1 MTFFMVFCLTN
12 KNIYYQTDEIMRIQQ
27 RGFIKRTGL
36 LSVFFFA
43 LFAGSFAQVNMV
55 EFGKN
60 RVQHTKFTWNFY
72 QSPNFNVHYTQN
84 GLELAKF
91 ATQAAEEELP
101 SLEDFIEFGIQRRLN
116 IVLYNNFN
124 DFKQSNIGI
133 GLDYP
138 NAGGLTKLVNNK
150 LVVYYNG
157 DHNDLRRQI
166 REGIA
171 KVLVESMLFGDD
183 LGEFAQN
190 QALLDLP
197 KWMTDGYIAY
207 AAENWSTKLDNELKS
222 AMIGA
227 TYKNF
232 YQFAYEQPQLAGH
245 AFWYY
250 IEEKYRKENVTYL
263 LYLSRI
269 YKNVNRAATTIAKK
283 KLKAVLSDFMM
294 YNRDKYFKDIR
305 ARRNVPSGRLTVP
318 KEIGKNDYFR
328 FQANPNPK
336 SFTYAVV
343 EYRKGQTRVIL
354 NENFISEKVLWKS
367 GVRNLEE
374 KPNPNYPLLAW
385 DPKGTRIA
393 MVVWEKGKLLLSV
406 YDAFRRIKTVKNLE
420 LPFEQVNDMQYM
432 LDPNTLVM
440 SAVKGGQSDVFVYKI
455 DNQKLEQVT
464 NDVYDD
470 LDASFV
476 AFPNKTGIIFSS
488 NRPSPNAITA
498 DTVLPRDRYNVFLI
512 DNWNKSEFKQIS
524 QLSNIKYGN
533 ARFPSQY
540 NTNHFTFI
548 SDENGIGNRW
558 AGFFTT
564 TAAGLD
570 TVFQVGDE
578 ILRNPEPK
586 ELDSTLR
593 AWNKTEPD
601 SVFTFRVTDDSSYTF
616 PMTNYQSSVLETR
629 IAGDN
634 GQVTEVNRQGEFK
647 FLYKLKVDE
656 NVLRKRNV
664 NARPTEYIKR
674 STRLDKIV
682 GENTQQRTD
691 LQDSTVT
698 EQPKPTDFFETE
710 FKEDTSATGEKL
722 MGAKKQNR
730 EDVLNKMRVF
740 PYRKKYFVDN
750 LTTNFLSNGVFLIN
764 RFQPYTG
771 ASGPVNLG
779 NSNPLN
785 AMTRVGAMEFMED
798 YKFTGAFRINYGL
811 QDNEVFMRFDNLR
824 RRIDWGLSY
833 YRSSSGVL
841 LGNFTTNQLINVY
854 QANVNYPLNEVQSFR
869 LAGGFRKD
877 LFNIKSD
884 DLIPGSLEQP
894 SLDENFALARF
905 EFVHDNTINLVTNIW
920 RGLRFKAWMEAYNR
934 LGGSYSG
941 GNRDSAGDFTFNLG
955 FDARHY
961 LKIYRNFIW
970 AVRAAADISWGN
982 NKFIYYLG
990 GTDGWLMLGNNDVIR
1005 NGVAKQRY
1013 FNTNNRPA
1021 LDQSYVYESLAVN
1034 LRGFLQNSA
1043 NGNNAMVINSE
1054 LRLPVFTTLFNKPI
1068 NNAFLRNFQLVQFI
1082 DLGTAWNGKYNKIG
1096 RPEITYSEPGSP
1108 LTVALKAPGIGPFLG
1123 SYGFGAR
1130 STLLGYFIRF
1140 DAGWPMSGFF
1150 NEKPKLHVSLG
1161 LDF

>member
-1 MTFFMVFCLTN
+1 
-12 KNIYYQTDEIMRIQQ
+12 MRIQQ
-27 RGFIKRTGL
+27 MGFVRL
-36 LSVFFFA
+36 AAAVFFI
-43 LFAGSFAQVNMV
+43 LITLCNSGYAQVNMV
-55 EFGKN
+55 DFGKN
-60 RVQHTKFTWNFY
+60 RVQYTKFKWNFY

-91 ATQAAEEELP
+91 ATQVAEEELP
-101 SLEDFIEFGIQRRLN
+101 SLEDFTEFSTQRRLN

-124 DFKQSNIGI
+124 DFKQSNIGM

-138 NAGGLTKLVNNK
+138 NSGGLTKLVNNK

-171 KVLVESMLFGDD
+171 RVLVETMLFGDD

-207 AAENWSTKLDNELKS
+207 AGENWSTKLDNDLKS
-222 AMIGA
+222 AMIGFS
-227 TYKNF
+227 YKSF

-269 YKNVNRAATTIAKK
+269 YKNVNRATNTIAKK
-283 KLKAVLSDFMM
+283 KLKDLLKDFMV
-294 YNRDKYFKDIR
+294 YQRDKYYKDIR
-305 ARRNVPSGRLTVP
+305 ARRNVPTGRLTVP

-393 MVVWEKGKLLLSV
+393 MVVSEKGKVLLSV

-455 DNQKLEQVT
+455 DNQKTEQVT

-476 AFPNKTGIIFSS
+476 AFPGKTGIIFSS
-488 NRPSPNAITA
+488 NRPSANAPTG
-498 DTVLPRDRYNVFLI
+498 DTVLPRNRYNVFLV

-533 ARFPSQY
+533 ARFPTQY
-540 NTNHFTFI
+540 NSNHFTFI

-558 AGFFTT
+558 AGFFRTK
-564 TAAGLD
+564 ADGLD
-570 TVFQVGDE
+570 TVYKIGDE
-578 ILRNPEPK
+578 ILRNPEYK
-586 ELDSTLR
+586 ELDSTLK
-593 AWNKTEPD
+593 AWNKSEPD
-601 SVFTFRVTDDSSYTF
+601 SSFTFRVTDDSSYTF
-616 PMTNYQSSVLETR
+616 PITNYQSSVLETR

-674 STRLDKIV
+674 NTRLDKIA
-682 GENTQQRTD
+682 GEDTQQRTD
-691 LQDSTVT
+691 IQDSSKS
-698 EQPKPTDFFETE
+698 EIRPTDFFETE
-710 FKEDTSATGEKL
+710 FKQDSSTAGEKL
-722 MGAKKQNR
+722 IGSKTQSR
-730 EDVLNKMRVF
+730 DEVLNRMRVF
-740 PYRKKYFVDN
+740 PYSKKFFLDN
-750 LTTNFLSNGVFLIN
+750 LTTNFVSNNIMLMN
-764 RFQPYTG
+764 RFQPYDG
-771 ASGPVNLG
+771 YRFVPGNPAPQVKLSNG
-779 NSNPLN
+779 NSLN
-785 AMTRVGAMEFMED
+785 AMTRVSVMEFMED
-798 YKFTGAFRINYGL
+798 YKISGAYRINYGL
-811 QDNEVFMRFDNLR
+811 RDNEVYMRFDNLR
-824 RRIDWGLSY
+824 KRIDWNVSVF
-833 YRSSSGVL
+833 RSSQLTSQFLQGGDYPSGAYFV
-841 LGNFTTNQLINVY
+841 NSVY
-854 QANVNYPLNEVQSFR
+854 QRSNIFQAGASYPFNEVQSLR
-869 LAGGFRKD
+869 LNAGLRRDKYI
-877 LFNIKSD
+877 LKSD
-884 DLIPGSLEQP
+884 DALPGSLTMPDFNEDLLQIK
-894 SLDENFALARF
+894 L
-905 EFVHDNTINLVTNIW
+905 EFVHDNSINPATNIYN
-920 RGLRFKAWMEAYNR
+920 GLRYKGWIDFYDR
-934 LGGSYSG
+934 IG
-941 GNRDSAGDFTFNLG
+941 GNFKGSGRDAGGTLTFNLG
-955 FDARHY
+955 FDARY
-961 LKIYRNFIW
+961 YKKIYRNFIW
-970 AVRAAADISWGN
+970 AVRAASDISWGN

-990 GTDGWLMLGNNDVIR
+990 GTDGWLMLGNNTKVKKD
-1005 NGVAKQRY
+1005 GSTAMRY
-1013 FNTNNRPA
+1013 FNSNNLPA
-1021 LDQSYVYESLAVN
+1021 NDATYVYESLAVN
-1034 LRGFLQNSA
+1034 MRGFLQNSA
-1043 NGNNAMVINSE
+1043 NGNNAVVINSE
-1054 LRLPVFTTLFNKPI
+1054 FRLPVLPTIFNKPV
-1068 NNAFLRNFQLVQFI
+1068 NNAFLRNFQLVQFF
-1082 DLGTAWNGKYNKIG
+1082 DFGTAWNGKYSKIG
-1096 RPEITYSEPGSP
+1096 RPEITYSEPGNP
-1108 LTVALKAPGIGPFLG
+1108 LTVVVKAPGIGPFLG

-1130 STLLGYFIRF
+1130 STLLGYFVRF

-1150 NEKPKLHVSLG
+1150 NGKPVMNVSLG

>member
-1 MTFFMVFCLTN
+1 
-12 KNIYYQTDEIMRIQQ
+12 MRIQVN
-27 RGFIKRTGL
+27 GFSRLTATATILFL
-36 LSVFFFA
+36 L
-43 LFAGSFAQVNMV
+43 LGSQASAQINMV

-60 RVQHTKFTWNFY
+60 RVQHTKFKWSFY
-72 QSPNFNVHYTQN
+72 QSPNFNVHYTLN

-91 ATQAAEEELP
+91 ATQVAEEELP
-101 SLEDFIEFGIQRRLN
+101 SLEEFIEFGIQRRLN

-124 DFKQSNIGI
+124 DYKQSNIGI
-133 GLDYP
+133 GLDIP

-150 LVVYYNG
+150 MVVYYNG

-171 KVLVESMLFGDD
+171 KVLVESLLFGDD

-197 KWMTDGYIAY
+197 KWMTDGYISY

-227 TYKNF
+227 DYKNF
-232 YQFAYEQPQLAGH
+232 YHFAYEQPRLAGH

-250 IEEKYRKENVTYL
+250 IEERYRKENVTYL

-269 YKNVNRAATTIAKK
+269 YKNVNRATNTIAKK
-283 KLKAVLSDFMM
+283 KLKDVLKDFML
-294 YNRDKYFKDIR
+294 YNRDKYYKDIR

-336 SFTYAVV
+336 SFTFAVV

-393 MVVWEKGKLLLSV
+393 MIVWEKGKVLLNV
-406 YDAFRRIKTVKNLE
+406 YDAFRRIKTVKNVE

-455 DNQKLEQVT
+455 DNSKLEQVT

-488 NRPSPNAITA
+488 NRPSPNAPTG
-498 DTVLPRDRYNVFLI
+498 DTVLPNDRYNVFLI

-533 ARFPSQY
+533 ARFPTQY

-558 AGFFTT
+558 AGFFSTQ
-564 TAAGLD
+564 AAGLD
-570 TVFQVGDE
+570 TIFQIGDE

-586 ELDSTLR
+586 ELDSTLQ
-593 AWNKTEPD
+593 AWNKQEPD

-616 PMTNYQSSVLETR
+616 PMSNYQSSVLETR

-656 NVLRKRNV
+656 NTLRKRNV

-674 STRLDKIV
+674 MTRLDKV
-682 GENTQQRTD
+682 AGENTQDRTD
-691 LQDSTVT
+691 IQDSVT
-698 EQPKPTDFFETE
+698 TEPPPTDFFETE
-710 FKEDTSATGEKL
+710 FKTDSINPTEKL
-722 MGAKKQNR
+722 MGAKKQSR
-730 EDVLNKMRVF
+730 EEVLSRMRLF
-740 PYRKKYFVDN
+740 PYTKKYFVDN
-750 LTTNFLSNGVFLIN
+750 VTTNFASNGALLIN
-764 RFQPYTG
+764 RFQPYSG
-771 ASGPVNLG
+771 ANGPVNLG
-779 NSNPLN
+779 NFSPLN
-785 AMTRVGAMEFMED
+785 AMTRVGAMEFLED
-798 YKFTGAFRINYGL
+798 YKFSGAFRVNYGFE
-811 QDNEVFMRFDNLR
+811 DNEIYMRFDNLK
-824 RRIDWGLSY
+824 RRIDWGLTY
-833 YRSSSGVL
+833 YRSSVSTGIITSR
-841 LGNFTTNQLINVY
+841 GTFPIQLISSIYQGNVS
-854 QANVNYPLNEVQSFR
+854 YPLNEVQSIRFT
-869 LAGGFRKD
+869 GGIRRDVYNVKADEQF
-877 LFNIKSD
+877 
-884 DLIPGSLEQP
+884 PGSLQEP
-894 SLDENFALARF
+894 NYDENFAMARA
-905 EFVHDNTINLVTNIW
+905 EFVHDNSINPVSNIW
-920 RGLRFKAWMEAYNR
+920 HGFRAKGWVEMFNR
-934 LGGSYSG
+934 LGGNFSE
-941 GNRDSAGDFTFNLG
+941 RPGDLTFNFG

-961 LKIYRNFIW
+961 LRIYRNFIW
-970 AVRAAADISWGN
+970 AVRGAADVSWGD

-990 GTDGWLMLGNNDVIR
+990 GTDGWLMLGNNDVVR
-1005 NGVAKQRY
+1005 NGVPKQRY
-1013 FNTNNRPA
+1013 FNTSNRPA
-1021 LDQSYVYESLAVN
+1021 PDQSYVYESLAVN
-1034 LRGFLQNSA
+1034 LRGFTQNAA
-1043 NGNNAMVINSE
+1043 NGNNALVINSE
-1054 LRLPVFTTLFNKPI
+1054 LRLPVFTTFFNRPV

-1082 DLGTAWNGKYNKIG
+1082 DLGTAWNGRYDKIG
-1096 RPEITYSEPGSP
+1096 RPEITYSDASDPNNP
-1108 LTVALKAPGIGPFLG
+1108 VTVVIKAPGVGPFLG

-1130 STLLGYFIRF
+1130 STLLGYFLRF
-1140 DAGWPMSGFF
+1140 DAGWQMNGFF
-1150 NEKPKLHVSLG
+1150 RGTPVMHVSLG
-1161 LDF
+1161 FDF

>member
-1 MTFFMVFCLTN
+1 
-12 KNIYYQTDEIMRIQQ
+12 MRIQVN
-27 RGFIKRTGL
+27 GFLRLTATVSFIFL
-36 LSVFFFA
+36 LFLNHAS
-43 LFAGSFAQVNMV
+43 AQVNMV

-60 RVQHTKFTWNFY
+60 RVQHTKFKWSFY
-72 QSPNFNVHYTQN
+72 QSPNFNVHYNIN

-91 ATQAAEEELP
+91 ATQVAEEELP
-101 SLEDFIEFGIQRRLN
+101 TLEDFIEFGIQRRIN

-124 DFKQSNIGI
+124 DYKQSNIGI
-133 GLDYP
+133 GLDIP

-150 LVVYYNG
+150 MVVYYNG

-197 KWMTDGYIAY
+197 KWMTDGYISY

-227 TYKNF
+227 DYKSF
-232 YQFAYEQPQLAGH
+232 YHFAYEQPRLAGH

-250 IEEKYRKENVTYL
+250 IEEKYRRENVTYL

-269 YKNVNRAATTIAKK
+269 YKNVNRATQTVAKK
-283 KLKAVLSDFMM
+283 KLKDVLKDFML

-393 MVVWEKGKLLLSV
+393 MIVWEKGKVLLNV
-406 YDAFRRIKTVKNLE
+406 YDAFRRIKTVKNVE

-455 DNQKLEQVT
+455 DKQTAEQVT

-488 NRPSPNAITA
+488 NRPSPNAA
-498 DTVLPRDRYNVFLI
+498 NGDTVLPKERYNVFLI

-533 ARFPSQY
+533 ARFPTQY
-540 NTNHFTFI
+540 NMNHFTFI

-558 AGFFTT
+558 AGFFST

-586 ELDSTLR
+586 ELDSTLK
-593 AWNKTEPD
+593 AWNKQEPD
-601 SVFTFRVTDDSSYTF
+601 SIFTFRVTDDSSYTF
-616 PMTNYQSSVLETR
+616 PMSNYQSSVLETR

-656 NVLRKRNV
+656 NTLRKRNV

-674 STRLDKIV
+674 MTRLDKIA
-682 GENTQQRTD
+682 GENTQNRTD
-691 LQDSTVT
+691 IVDSTT
-698 EQPKPTDFFETE
+698 SQKPVTDFFETE
-710 FKEDTSATGEKL
+710 FKNDSIQPGEKL
-722 MGAKKQNR
+722 MGAKKQSQ
-730 EDVLNKMRVF
+730 EEVLARMRLF
-740 PYRKKYFVDN
+740 PYTKKYFVDN
-750 LTTNFLSNGVFLIN
+750 VTTNFASNGALLIN
-764 RFQPYTG
+764 RFQPYSG

-779 NSNPLN
+779 NGNPLN
-785 AMTRVGAMEFMED
+785 AMTRVGAMEFLED
-798 YKFTGAFRINYGL
+798 YKFSGAFRINYGL
-811 QDNEVFMRFDNLR
+811 QDNEIFMRFDNLK

-833 YRSSSGVL
+833 YRASA
-841 LGNFTTNQLINVY
+841 TNVTLQTSRGIFPVQTLNSIYQVNV
-854 QANVNYPLNEVQSFR
+854 AYPLNEVQR
-869 LAGGFRKD
+869 IQVIGGIRRD
-877 LFNIKSD
+877 VYVVKSD
-884 DLIPGSLEQP
+884 DAIPGSLAEP
-894 SLDENFALARF
+894 DYDENFAMGRV
-905 EFVHDNTINLVTNIW
+905 EFVHDNTINPVTNIW
-920 RGLRFKAWMEAYNR
+920 HGFRAKGWVEMFNR
-934 LGGSYSG
+934 LGGNYSE
-941 GNRDSAGDFTFNLG
+941 RPGDLTFNFG

-961 LKIYRNFIW
+961 LRIYRNFIW
-970 AVRAAADISWGN
+970 AVRGAADVSWGD

-990 GTDGWLMLGNNDVIR
+990 GTDGWLMFGSNTVTR
-1005 NGVAKQRY
+1005 NGVTKERY
-1013 FNTNNRPA
+1013 FNTANKPA
-1021 LDQSYVYESLAVN
+1021 QDQSYVYESLAVN
-1034 LRGFLQNSA
+1034 LRGFTQNAA
-1043 NGNNAMVINSE
+1043 NGNNALVINSE
-1054 LRLPVFTTLFNKPI
+1054 LRLPVFTTFFNKPI
-1068 NNAFLRNFQLVQFI
+1068 NNAFLRNFQLTQFI
-1082 DLGTAWNGKYNKIG
+1082 DLGTAWNGRYDKIG
-1096 RPEITYSEPGSP
+1096 RPEVTYTDISNPSSP
-1108 LTVALKAPGIGPFLG
+1108 VSVTIKAPGIGPFLG

-1130 STLLGYFIRF
+1130 STLLGYFIRY
-1140 DAGWPMSGFF
+1140 DAGWQMNGFF
-1150 NEKPKLHVSLG
+1150 KGKPIMHVSLG

>member
-1 MTFFMVFCLTN
+1 
-12 KNIYYQTDEIMRIQQ
+12 MRIQQ
-27 RGFIKRTGL
+27 MGFVRL
-36 LSVFFFA
+36 AAAA
-43 LFAGSFAQVNMV
+43 LFILFTLCNSANAQVNMV
-55 EFGKN
+55 EYGKN
-60 RVQHTKFTWNFY
+60 RVQYTKFKWSFY

-91 ATQAAEEELP
+91 ATQVAEEELP
-101 SLEDFIEFGIQRRLN
+101 SLEEFTEFGIQRRLN

-150 LVVYYNG
+150 MVVYYNG

-166 REGIA
+166 RQGIA
-171 KVLVESMLFGDD
+171 KVLVETMLFGDD

-197 KWMTDGYIAY
+197 KWMVDGYIAY
-207 AAENWSTKLDNELKS
+207 AGENWSTKLDNELKS
-222 AMIGA
+222 AMIGFS
-227 TYKNF
+227 YKSF
-232 YQFAYEQPQLAGH
+232 YQFAYEQPDLAGH

-250 IEEKYRKENVTYL
+250 IEEKYRRENVTYM

-269 YKNVNRAATTIAKK
+269 YKNINRATNTIAKK
-283 KLKAVLSDFMM
+283 KLKDVLKDFMV
-294 YNRDKYFKDIR
+294 YQRDKYYKDIR
-305 ARRNVPSGRLTVP
+305 ARRNVPTGRLTVP

-393 MVVWEKGKLLLSV
+393 MVVSEKGKVLLSV
-406 YDAFRRIKTVKNLE
+406 YDAFRRLKTVKNVE

-432 LDPNTLVM
+432 LDPNTIVM
-440 SAVKGGQSDVFVYKI
+440 SAVKGGQSDVYVYKI
-455 DNQKLEQVT
+455 DNQKLEQIT

-488 NRPSPNAITA
+488 NRPSANAITG
-498 DTVLPRDRYNVFLI
+498 DTVLPRNRYNVFLI
-512 DNWNKSEFKQIS
+512 DNWNKSEFKQVS

-533 ARFPSQY
+533 ARYPSQY

-558 AGFFTT
+558 AGFFSTK
-564 TAAGLD
+564 AAGLD
-570 TVFQVGDE
+570 TIYKIGDE
-578 ILRNPEPK
+578 LLRNPEYK
-586 ELDSTLR
+586 ELDSTLK
-593 AWNKTEPD
+593 AWNKSEPD
-601 SVFTFRVTDDSSYTF
+601 SSYTFRVTDDSSYTF
-616 PMTNYQSSVLETR
+616 PLTNYQSSVLETR

-656 NVLRKRNV
+656 NGLRKRNV

-674 STRLDKIV
+674 NTRLDKII
-682 GENTQQRTD
+682 GEDTQQRTD
-691 LQDSTVT
+691 IQDSIKSET
-698 EQPKPTDFFETE
+698 KPTDFFETE
-710 FKEDTSATGEKL
+710 FKQDSTKVGEKL
-722 MGAKKQNR
+722 MGAKVQTR
-730 EDVLNKMRVF
+730 DDVLNRMRVF
-740 PYRKKYFVDN
+740 PYKKKYFVDN
-750 LTTNFLSNGVFLIN
+750 LTTNLASNNVFMIN
-764 RFQPYTG
+764 RLRPYTG
-771 ASGPVNLG
+771 ASGPVNLS
-779 NSNPLN
+779 NSNSVN
-785 AMTRVGAMEFMED
+785 AMTRVAAFEFMED

-811 QDNEVFMRFDNLR
+811 QDNEIYLRFDNLR
-824 RRIDWGLSY
+824 KRIDWGLAY
-833 YRSSSGVL
+833 YRSAASVGFENGYNATELVH
-841 LGNFTTNQLINVY
+841 IY
-854 QANVNYPLNEVQSFR
+854 QANVAYPFNEVQSLR
-869 LAGGFRKD
+869 LSGGVRRTV
-877 LFNIKSD
+877 FNIKSD
-884 DLIPGSLEQP
+884 DLIPASLEQER
-894 SLDENFALARF
+894 LDENYAIGRL
-905 EFVHDNTINLVTNIW
+905 EFVHDNTINPVTNIW
-920 RGLRFKAWMEAYNR
+920 NGFRAKGWIEAYNR
-934 LGGSYSG
+934 LGGNYSPPG
-941 GNRDSAGDFTFNLG
+941 RSAGGDFTFNFG

-970 AVRAAADISWGN
+970 AVRGAADVSWGN

-990 GTDGWLMLGNNDVIR
+990 GTDGWLMLGQNTKTR
-1005 NGVAKQRY
+1005 NGVTKERY
-1013 FNTNNRPA
+1013 FNTSNRPA
-1021 LDQSYVYESLAVN
+1021 VDQSYVYESLAVN
-1034 LRGFLQNSA
+1034 MRGYLQNSA
-1043 NGNNAMVINSE
+1043 NGNNAVVINSE
-1054 LRLPVFTTLFNKPI
+1054 LRLPPFTTFFNRPI
-1068 NNAFLRNFQLVQFI
+1068 NNAFLRNFQLVQFF
-1082 DLGTAWNGKYNKIG
+1082 DFGTAWNGKYSKIG

-1108 LTVALKAPGIGPFLG
+1108 LTVVIKAPGIGPFLG

-1130 STLLGYFIRF
+1130 STLLGYFVRF

-1150 NEKPKLHVSLG
+1150 NEKPIMHVSLG

>member
-1 MTFFMVFCLTN
+1 
-12 KNIYYQTDEIMRIQQ
+12 MRIPVN
-27 RGFIKRTGL
+27 GFSRLATTASIL
-36 LSVFFFA
+36 LLL
-43 LFAGSFAQVNMV
+43 LFNQATAQINMV

-60 RVQHTKFTWNFY
+60 RVQHTKFKWSFY
-72 QSPNFNVHYTQN
+72 QSPNFNVHYNLN

-91 ATQAAEEELP
+91 TTQVAEEELP

-124 DFKQSNIGI
+124 DYKQSNIGI
-133 GLDYP
+133 GLDIP

-171 KVLVESMLFGDD
+171 KVLVETLLFGDD

-197 KWMTDGYIAY
+197 KWMTDGYISY

-227 TYKNF
+227 EYKNF
-232 YQFAYEQPQLAGH
+232 YHFAYEQPRLAGH

-250 IEEKYRKENVTYL
+250 IEERYRRENVTYL

-269 YKNVNRAATTIAKK
+269 YKNVNRATNTIAKK
-283 KLKAVLSDFMM
+283 KLKDVLKDFML

-336 SFTYAVV
+336 SFTFAVV
-343 EYRKGQTRVIL
+343 EYKKGQTRVIL

-393 MVVWEKGKLLLSV
+393 MVVWEKGKVLLNV
-406 YDAFRRIKTVKNLE
+406 YDAFRRIKTVKNVE

-432 LDPNTLVM
+432 LDPNTLLF
-440 SAVKGGQSDVFVYKI
+440 SAVKGGQSDVFVFKI
-455 DNQKLEQVT
+455 DNNKLEQVT

-488 NRPSPNAITA
+488 NRPSANAATG
-498 DTVLPRDRYNVFLI
+498 DTVLPKERYNVFLI

-533 ARFPSQY
+533 ARFPTQY

-564 TAAGLD
+564 QAAGLD
-570 TVFQVGDE
+570 TIFQIGDE

-586 ELDSTLR
+586 ELDSTLQ

-616 PMTNYQSSVLETR
+616 PMSNYQSSVLETR

-656 NVLRKRNV
+656 NTLRKRNV

-674 STRLDKIV
+674 ITRLDKIA
-682 GENTQQRTD
+682 GEDTRDRTD
-691 LQDSTVT
+691 IQDSVKTA
-698 EQPKPTDFFETE
+698 PPPTDFFETE
-710 FKEDTSATGEKL
+710 FKTDSVAAGEKL
-722 MGAKKQNR
+722 MGSKGQSR
-730 EDVLNKMRVF
+730 EEVLSRMRLF
-740 PYRKKYFVDN
+740 PYAKKYFVDN
-750 LTTNFLSNGVFLIN
+750 VTTNFASNGALLIN
-764 RFQPYTG
+764 RFQPYSG
-771 ASGPVNLG
+771 ANGPVNLG
-779 NSNPLN
+779 NFSPLN

-798 YKFTGAFRINYGL
+798 YKFSGAFRVNYGFE
-811 QDNEVFMRFDNLR
+811 DNEIYMRFDNLR
-824 RRIDWGLSY
+824 RRIDWGLTY
-833 YRSSSGVL
+833 YRSSTSTGIQTSRGVFPIQL
-841 LGNFTTNQLINVY
+841 VSSIYQGNLS
-854 QANVNYPLNEVQSFR
+854 YPLNEVQSIR
-869 LAGGFRKD
+869 LIGGIRRDVYNVKA
-877 LFNIKSD
+877 D
-884 DLIPGSLEQP
+884 DAFPGSLQEP
-894 SLDENFALARF
+894 NYDENFAMGRA
-905 EFVHDNTINLVTNIW
+905 EFVHDNTINPVSNIW
-920 RGLRFKAWMEAYNR
+920 HGFRAKGWVEMFNR
-934 LGGSYSG
+934 LGGNFSE
-941 GNRDSAGDFTFNLG
+941 RPGDLTFNFG

-961 LKIYRNFIW
+961 LRIYRNFIW
-970 AVRAAADISWGN
+970 AVRGAADVSWGD

-990 GTDGWLMLGNNDVIR
+990 GTDGWLMLGNNDVVR
-1005 NGVAKQRY
+1005 NGVPKQRY
-1013 FNTNNRPA
+1013 FNTSNRPA
-1021 LDQSYVYESLAVN
+1021 PDQSYVYESLAVN
-1034 LRGFLQNSA
+1034 LRGFTQNAA
-1043 NGNNAMVINSE
+1043 NGNNAVVINSE
-1054 LRLPVFTTLFNKPI
+1054 LRLPVFTTFFNRPI

-1082 DLGTAWNGKYNKIG
+1082 DLGTAWNGRYDKIG
-1096 RPEITYSEPGSP
+1096 RPEITYSDPTNPNSP
-1108 LTVALKAPGIGPFLG
+1108 VTVTIKAPGIGPFLG

-1130 STLLGYFIRF
+1130 STLLGYFLRF
-1140 DAGWPMSGFF
+1140 DAGWQMNGFF
-1150 NEKPKLHVSLG
+1150 RGTPVMHVSLG
-1161 LDF
+1161 FDF